1 MPEYHSVIACLLIA
15 DQSFVYLK
23 APCMKSNPG
32 YPASTTNPLADL
44 LVKEFRTCQD
54 LHYLIREERKA
65 VLNRDVRLVEALT
78 FQKQRLIEEL
88 NQLDLAI
95 QSKIEDIGQSLI
107 VKGHSYP
114 ILSTAT
120 ILAEYDRETSGQLHS
135 LYEGIQALKEKITAM
150 DSINQTLAVPASSNH
165 PQLLP

>member
-1 MPEYHSVIACLLIA
+1 MKPTSGHS
-15 DQSFVYLK
+15 
-23 APCMKSNPG
+23 P
-32 YPASTTNPLADL
+32 STSNPLADL

-78 FQKQRLIEEL
+78 SQKQRLIEEL
-88 NQLDLAI
+88 NQLDLAVR
-95 QSKIEDIGQSLI
+95 SNIEEIGRSLIGQ
-107 VKGHSYP
+107 GQSYP

-120 ILAEYDRETSGQLHS
+120 ILAEYDRETSGRLHS

-150 DSINQTLAVPASSNH
+150 DSINQTLAAPAASNQ
-165 PQLLP
+165 PQILP